1 MFFVPKNLEGG
12 LAPPPFLTRKR
23 VNSTQLGA
31 PVRTGCDGANVGAGG
46 VQSGVRS
53 RVQARVQARTQSG
66 LQTRVQSVL
75 RDGGDA
81 LVSAAVV
88 PVA

>member
-46 VQSGVRS
+46 VRS
-53 RVQARVQARTQSG
+53 RVQARTQSG